1 MELRATQWLVDRS
14 ALWRAD
20 HDEVGDRLE
29 AFIHSG
35 LARVSIATELEIGYS
50 ARSTA
55 DYHLMRERVI
65 ERLVPV
71 ALPSRAEGRARDV
84 QKALVQRG
92 QHRAVSIPDL
102 LIAATA
108 EIENLTVL
116 HYDSD
121 FDLIT
126 EVTGQPTEWVVS
138 QGSIP

>member
-1 MELRATQWLVDRS
+1 VELRATQWLVDKS

-20 HDEVGDRLE
+20 HDEVGERLE
-29 AFIHSG
+29 ALIKSG

-50 ARSTA
+50 ARSTG
-55 DYHLMRERVI
+55 DYNLMRERVV
-65 ERLVPV
+65 ERLIPV
-71 ALPSRAEGRARDV
+71 ALPYRAEGRARDV

-108 EIENLTVL
+108 EIEDLTVL

-126 EVTGQPTEWVVS
+126 EVTGQPTEWVVR

>member
-1 MELRATQWLVDRS
+1 MALRATQWLVDKS

-20 HDEVGDRLE
+20 HDEVADRLE
-29 AFIHSG
+29 AFIQSG

-50 ARSTA
+50 ARSTE
-55 DYHLMRERVI
+55 DYNLMRERVV
-65 ERLVPV
+65 ERLIPV
-71 ALPSRAEGRARDV
+71 ALPYRAEGRARDV

-121 FDLIT
+121 FDAVAA
-126 EVTGQPTEWVVS
+126 VTGQQVHWVAPR
-138 QGSIP
+138 GTAR